1 MLTTIDNPYDP
12 FEHFD
17 DWYNYDTEMNY
28 NTCSYL
34 DRVSTTSDELS
45 DEDNDEI
52 ILQAM
57 REIVKYNVSG
67 VHVLVGPGEVEK
79 MHKERNIPTN
89 LASIANEKLKS
100 KANEKLKSKA
110 FNED

>member
-1 MLTTIDNPYDP
+1 MDDVLLTTIDNPYDP
-12 FEHFD
+12 YTQWEE
-17 DWYNYDTEMNY
+17 WYAYDREMGY
-28 NTCSYL
+28 CTCELL
-34 DRVSTTSDELS
+34 DRIAETSDELS

-57 REIVKYNVSG
+57 KEIVKYNVSG

-100 KANEKLKSKA
+100 KV
-110 FNED
+110 FNEG